1 LSFVADGRVLVPVV
15 MKAIPENLS
24 MLFESLDEASST
36 EPFVR
41 YNRKII
47 YFISAIRKSKW
58 MGVVVKLL
66 WNSPQE
72 NINVDVHFQQYKSCL
87 RSF

>member
-1 LSFVADGRVLVPVV
+1 VV

-24 MLFESLDEASST
+24 VLFESLDEASST

-41 YNRKII
+41 YNRK
-47 YFISAIRKSKW
+47 SKSI
-58 MGVVVKLL
+58 GVVVKLL

-72 NINVDVHFQQYKSCL
+72 NINVDVHFQQHKSCL
-87 RSF
+87 SSF

>member
-1 LSFVADGRVLVPVV
+1 MV

-41 YNRKII
+41 YN
-47 YFISAIRKSKW
+47 SKSKW
-58 MGVVVKLL
+58 IGVVVKLL
-66 WNSPQE
+66 WNSP
-72 NINVDVHFQQYKSCL
+72 
-87 RSF
+87 

>member
-1 LSFVADGRVLVPVV
+1 MV

-24 MLFESLDEASST
+24 MLFESLDGASST

-41 YNRKII
+41 YNRK
-47 YFISAIRKSKW
+47 SKW
-58 MGVVVKLL
+58 IGVIVKLL

-72 NINVDVHFQQYKSCL
+72 DINVDDLFQQY
-87 RSF
+87 